1 MAAGTEARQC
11 CLGGR
16 ARTSARY
23 ILVDGMHLGG
33 PVTFRRRRWLLGGPG
48 K

>member
-1 MAAGTEARQC
+1 V
-11 CLGGR
+11 LPGG
-16 ARTSARY
+16 SGPDVGSL